1 MTMRP
6 HEELKE
12 LFMRKY
18 PSQKLNE
25 HRRVFHDQRAVR
37 FLQPPPVPPPGP
49 KFCSCVTCA

>member
-25 HRRVFHDQRAVR
+25 HRRVFHDQRADL
-37 FLQPPPVPPPGP
+37 F
-49 KFCSCVTCA
+49 FFD